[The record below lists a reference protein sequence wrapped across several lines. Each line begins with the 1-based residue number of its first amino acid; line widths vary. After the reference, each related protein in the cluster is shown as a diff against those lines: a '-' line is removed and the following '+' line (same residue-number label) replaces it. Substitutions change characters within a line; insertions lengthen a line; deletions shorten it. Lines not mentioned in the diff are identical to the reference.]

1 MARTKTWEI
10 SAAFWELV
18 EPLIP
23 TDTRDPHK
31 VYRRKRGGGR
41 IPKYSNRLYFS
52 AIVYVLRTGI
62 IWNALPR
69 EKFEGLGSS
78 ALHQKFQQ
86 WAAAGLFEKLWQRG
100 LAEYDELQG
109 ISWEWQAA
117 DGSNLEAPLAQES
130 VGPNPTDRGKKGTKR
145 HVLVDELGVPLSLHV
160 NAANRHDSVALE
172 PLLQTAVVQPP
183 ATESSERNLCL
194 DAGYVGKEETVRRY
208 GFLPHIRP
216 RGEEKKDIKNR
227 PKYKA
232 RRWVVELTHSWFNR
246 FRKLLPRYEKTDR
259 SYYALT
265 ALAAAMITLNK
276 VITIYG

>member
-172 PLLQTAVVQPP
+172 PLLQTAVVQPL

-246 FRKLLPRYEKTDR
+246 FRKLLPRYEKNDR

-276 VITIYG
+276 VIAIYG

>member
-130 VGPNPTDRGKKGTKR
+130 VGPNPTDREKK
-145 HVLVDELGVPLSLHV
+145 
-160 NAANRHDSVALE
+160 
-172 PLLQTAVVQPP
+172 
-183 ATESSERNLCL
+183 ERNDTCLSTNLASRSRYTSTPPTGMTAWRWNLCYRPL
-194 DAGYVGKEETVRRY
+194 W
-208 GFLPHIRP
+208 FNHRP
-216 RGEEKKDIKNR
+216 RNPQSATCVWTLGMLAKRR
-227 PKYKA
+227 P
-232 RRWVVELTHSWFNR
+232 S
-246 FRKLLPRYEKTDR
+246 
-259 SYYALT
+259 
-265 ALAAAMITLNK
+265 AAMVSFPTSDPEERKKKTLKIVRN
-276 VITIYG
+276 TRREGGSLN

>member
-69 EKFEGLGSS
+69 EKFEGLSSS

-265 ALAAAMITLNK
+265 ALAVAMITLNK
-276 VITIYG
+276 VNAIYG